1 MNTASPP
8 ITLTESAIIRVKI
21 LMERADKSVLGLR
34 IGVTNTGCSGHMYQV
49 EYAEEVRP
57 LEEIVEQEGIKI
69 FIDPLA
75 IMFVFG
81 SNLDYVESKLQSGF
95 VFENPNETSRCGCG
109 ESFAV

>member
-1 MNTASPP
+1 M
-8 ITLTESAIIRVKI
+8 K
-21 LMERADKSVLGLR
+21 RADKSVLGLR
-34 IGVTNTGCSGHMYQV
+34 IGVRNTGCSGHMYQV

-57 LEEIVEQEGIKI
+57 LEEVVEQEGVKI

-75 IMFVFG
+75 MMFVFG

>member
-8 ITLTESAIIRVKI
+8 ITLTESAILRVKT
-21 LMERADKSVLGLR
+21 LMKRADKSVLGLR

-57 LEEIVEQEGIKI
+57 L
-69 FIDPLA
+69 DPLA
-75 IMFVFG
+75 MMFVFG